1 MTPMPHPKP
10 HPKPHPMPRAA
21 AVRRF
26 LAPAL
31 AIVLAACGSQPSVP
45 DWQMNAHGA
54 AERATAA
61 YLAGE
66 NRVAQQEWARARAE
80 VARTGRP
87 ELLARIELMR
97 CAAQV
102 ASLDGGGACPAFEP
116 LRQDATPQEQAYADY
131 LAGQSA
137 PDQAALLPAA
147 QRSAAASVDAIAGI
161 ADPLSRLVAAGAAAQ
176 AGRATPQ
183 LLALASD
190 TAAAQGWRRPLLA
203 WLLLRVQ
210 QARAAGDDAL
220 AAQLER
226 RIAVVQSAGVPKMR
240 ADSAPR

>member
-1 MTPMPHPKP
+1 MSPMLHRIAPT
-10 HPKPHPMPRAA
+10 ALVA
-21 AVRRF
+21 L
-26 LAPAL
+26 LASL
-31 AIVLAACGSQPSVP
+31 LAACSSAPPVP
-45 DWQMNAHGA
+45 DWQVNAHGA

-61 YLAGE
+61 HLTGHS
-66 NRVAQQEWARARAE
+66 RVAQQEWARARAE

-87 ELLARIELMR
+87 ELLARVELLR
-97 CAAQV
+97 CAALV
-102 ASLDGGGACPAFEP
+102 ASLEGGACPAFEA
-116 LRQDATPQEQAYADY
+116 LREEATPTDRAYADY
-131 LAGQSA
+131 LKGNFT
-137 PDQAALLPAA
+137 PGQAALLPEP
-147 QRSAAASVDAIAGI
+147 QRAAAASVPAISGM
-161 ADPLSRLVAAGAAAQ
+161 ADPLSRLVAAGAAVK
-176 AGRATPQ
+176 AGRATPEV
-183 LLALASD
+183 LTLASD